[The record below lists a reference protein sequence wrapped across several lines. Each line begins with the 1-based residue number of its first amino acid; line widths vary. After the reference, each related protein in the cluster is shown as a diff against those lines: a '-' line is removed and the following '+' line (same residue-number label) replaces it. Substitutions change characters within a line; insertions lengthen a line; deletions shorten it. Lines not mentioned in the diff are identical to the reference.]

1 MLWIVL
7 WLIEKRIIPYKW
19 NEYFPD
25 IFFEYWISNWNIKAA
40 MNISSRGGGQIEG
53 FFNTNARTC
62 GFINFKEESSGKTE
76 HGDKKKKKKTLAIIK

>member
-1 MLWIVL
+1 
-7 WLIEKRIIPYKW
+7 
-19 NEYFPD
+19 
-25 IFFEYWISNWNIKAA
+25 

-76 HGDKKKKKKTLAIIK
+76 HGDKKNNNKKKKTLAIIK